1 MTLPEFSVK
10 KPVTILMFAAGIILL
25 GFISWSRLSQELFPP
40 INYPQI
46 TVVTSYENAAP
57 EEIEALITKP
67 IEESVSAASN
77 IRNVSSTSR
86 EGTSIVICEFNW
98 NTNMDFAALNVRE
111 KVDLIKEKLPR
122 DSEEPIVMKFN
133 PFDTPIMIL
142 SVTTPGDTLSPYEL
156 REISRRVIKDEIEK
170 IDGVAQVVMTGGRER
185 EILVEL
191 NQQRLRAF
199 NVSIM
204 DVIELIK
211 QANINYPAGTI
222 ETSFYEYLIRT
233 IGEFT
238 KVSEMYS
245 VPLLIQDKSDEEQNR
260 NPEQMSREEK
270 ERKKRVIY
278 LRQLGK
284 VKDTLK
290 EQDSISRYNGLANVS
305 LSVQRQADSNTLAV
319 NKKIYEKLDL
329 LKQTLPDDVN
339 IQVVYDQ
346 SVFISQSINELR
358 DNALQGGLL
367 AFLILLIF
375 LRNLRSAVVVTLGI
389 PIAILFTFILM
400 FFNKLS
406 LNMMSLG
413 GLALGVG
420 MLVDN
425 GIVVIENIY
434 RHHQMKKDAQ
444 TAAMEAS
451 NEVFSAIIGS
461 TLTTVAVFLPLVFVV
476 GIAGQLF
483 KELALTVTFSL
494 VASVITAMSL
504 TPMFMSRGKI
514 GKISLG
520 ADEQKII
527 DMQKQKSEKR
537 YKGFF
542 PYLVVIGIIV
552 GTLVVALLSFK
563 LLLSLDREFMP
574 KLDQRQFTVKLNM
587 PAGTNLKAT
596 DAVVSRVEDVVLNFE
611 VVKDVTVN
619 IGSSKE
625 AKKAGA
631 VEVLGQNQANIIVNL
646 HERPD
651 RGPMSFFRKQKA
663 TDESYNISTSD
674 MLQELKSQLELVD
687 LQDAKL
693 EYILQESV
701 FKSVFSG
708 SAPLVIVLRGFD
720 MEGIMIPTAKEI
732 EKQLEKIEGV
742 YGIKDSLSDPS
753 PEIKIV
759 VRKDRA
765 ALYQLSVNQ
774 ISSIAQA
781 AIRGY
786 IASKYKEEGREID
799 IRVRLRKEDSQDYN
813 KVSKLFLY
821 SPLGVSIFLEQV
833 AYLAQGL
840 GPTEIKRESKQRV
853 VFVSANIYKR
863 GLNEIV
869 EDVQKVL
876 DDIKMELPAN
886 YAVEIGGENK
896 EMEDS
901 FKSMRFA
908 LILAL
913 ILVYMIMASEFESL
927 VQPFIIMF
935 TVPLSLI
942 GVSWV
947 LYFTRTPLSVV
958 VALGFIML
966 GGIVVN
972 NGILLIDFINLARK
986 KGLGIFE
993 AAIQSSRVR
1002 ARPILMTSLTTI
1014 FGLLPLAFAL
1024 GEGSELRAPMARTV
1038 MGGLTTAAF
1047 LTLFIVPCIYI
1058 LLESIKEYFVKLFK
1072 GTEEKDQLVLL
1083 SPKKSLMGEIDL
1095 THLSRPM
1102 PESEKPENEDRAE
1115 PTEEDNTDVSE
1126 KEKKD
1131 LNIRK
1136 EKEKP
1141 IKDLKKKSDMLD
1153 LKKSEKPD
1161 LPEPGKQKPPKAKP
1175 KPEKPAL
1182 TPIQQQVIEYIQDV
1196 GKITRLEY
1204 VVKFKVPLPVADK
1217 QLNELVKMNIL
1228 ISSGDGPH
1236 KVYRLKEEK

>member
-1 MTLPEFSVK
+1 MSLPEFSVK
-10 KPVTILMFAAGIILL
+10 KPVTILMFTAGVILL
-25 GFISWSRLSQELFPP
+25 GVISWSRLSQELFPP

-57 EEIEALITKP
+57 EEIEALITRP
-67 IEESVSAASN
+67 IEESVSAAAN
-77 IRNVSSTSR
+77 IRKVSSTSR
-86 EGTSIVICEFNW
+86 EGSSIVICEFNW
-98 NTNMDFAALNVRE
+98 NTNMDFAGLNVRE

-122 DSEEPIVMKFN
+122 DADEPIVMKFN

-142 SVTTPGDTLSPYEL
+142 SVTSKGEALSPYEL
-156 REISRRVIKDEIEK
+156 REISRRVIKDELEK

-185 EILVEL
+185 EIVVEL

-211 QANINYPAGTI
+211 QANLNYPAGTI

-238 KVSEMYS
+238 KVSEMYE
-245 VPLLIQDKSDEEQNR
+245 VPLLIEDKTDEEERR
-260 NPEQMSREEK
+260 NPEQISAEEK
-270 ERKKRVIY
+270 ERSKRVLY
-278 LRQLGK
+278 LRQLGE

-290 EQDSISRYNGLANVS
+290 EQDSVSRYNGLDNIS
-305 LSVQRQADSNTLAV
+305 MSVQKQADANTMAV
-319 NKKIYEKLDL
+319 NKYIYEKLTL
-329 LKQTLPDDVN
+329 LKQTLPEEVN
-339 IQVVYDQ
+339 IKVVYDQ
-346 SVFISQSINELR
+346 SIFITQSINELR
-358 DNALQGGLL
+358 DNALQGGFL
-367 AFLILLIF
+367 AFFILLIF
-375 LRNLRSAVVVTLGI
+375 LKNMRSAIVVTLGI

-434 RHHQMKKDAQ
+434 RHHQMEKDAK
-444 TAAMEAS
+444 TASMEAT

-504 TPMFMSRGKI
+504 TPMFMSMGKI

-520 ADEQKII
+520 ADENKII
-527 DMQKQKSEKR
+527 EMQKLKGGKQ
-537 YKGFF
+537 YKGIV
-542 PYLVVIGIIV
+542 PYIIVISIIV
-552 GTLVVALLSFK
+552 GTLLVAFLSLK
-563 LLLSLDREFMP
+563 LLLTLDREFMP
-574 KLDQRQFTVKLNM
+574 KLDQRQFVIKLTM
-587 PAGTNLKAT
+587 PAGTNLRAT
-596 DAVVSRVEDVVLNFE
+596 DAVVRRVEDSVLSFDAI
-611 VVKDVTVN
+611 KDVTVN

-625 AKKAGA
+625 AKKTGA
-631 VEVLGQNQANIIVNL
+631 VEVLGANQANIIANL
-646 HERPD
+646 HSRPD
-651 RGPMSFFRKQKA
+651 RGIMSLFKKEEA
-663 TDESYNISTSD
+663 TDEAYNIGTSD
-674 MLQELKSQLELVD
+674 LIQQIKNHLETVD
-687 LQDAKL
+687 LQDAHI

-701 FKSVFSG
+701 FKSAFAG
-708 SAPLVIVLRGFD
+708 SAPLVIILRGFD
-720 MEGIMIPTAKEI
+720 MEGILIPTAKEI
-732 EKQLEKIEGV
+732 EKQLEKVEGV
-742 YGIKDSLSDPS
+742 YGIKDSLSPPS

-786 IASKYKEEGREID
+786 VASKFKEEGREID
-799 IRVRLRKEDSQDYN
+799 IRVRLRKEDSKDYG
-813 KVSKLFLY
+813 KISKLFIY
-821 SPLGVSIFLEQV
+821 SPLGINIFLEQV
-833 AYLAQGL
+833 AYLTRGL

-869 EDVQKVL
+869 PDVEKIIEN
-876 DDIKMELPAN
+876 IKMELPTN
-886 YAVEIGGENK
+886 YAIELGGENK
-896 EMEDS
+896 EMEES
-901 FKSMRFA
+901 FKSMKFA

-913 ILVYMIMASEFESL
+913 LLVYMIMASEFESL
-927 VQPFIIMF
+927 IQPFIIMF

-947 LYFTRTPLSVV
+947 LYFTHTPLSVV
-958 VALGFIML
+958 VVLGFIML

-972 NGILLIDFINLARK
+972 NGILLIDFINIARK
-986 KGLGIFE
+986 QGLGIFE
-993 AAIQSSRVR
+993 AAIQSSKVR

-1014 FGLLPLAFAL
+1014 FGLMPLAFAL

-1047 LTLFIVPCIYI
+1047 LTLFIVPSIYI
-1058 LLESIKEYFVKLFK
+1058 LLETIKEWFNLSFKFGKEDDEEQLIVKPTK
-1072 GTEEKDQLVLL
+1072 IKIE
-1083 SPKKSLMGEIDL
+1083 EIDL
-1095 THLSRPM
+1095 SHLAGSKNNFADDHLVTTDNYPGDPKYSEGIDFSDNKLNDASQD
-1102 PESEKPENEDRAE
+1102 PES
-1115 PTEEDNTDVSE
+1115 
-1126 KEKKD
+1126 
-1131 LNIRK
+1131 
-1136 EKEKP
+1136 
-1141 IKDLKKKSDMLD
+1141 
-1153 LKKSEKPD
+1153 PD
-1161 LPEPGKQKPPKAKP
+1161 LESLDQASPDLEPISEPNK
-1175 KPEKPAL
+1175 L
-1182 TPIQQQVIEYIQDV
+1182 TIRQQQLVDFILSA

-1204 VVKFKVPLPVADK
+1204 VVKFRVTLPVADK
-1217 QLNELVKMNIL
+1217 ELAELVDMHIL
-1228 ISSGDGPH
+1228 ISSGEGPH
-1236 KVYRLKEEK
+1236 KVYRLKEEN

>member
-1 MTLPEFSVK
+1 MSLPEFSVK
-10 KPVTILMFAAGIILL
+10 KPVTIFMFTAGIVLL
-25 GFISWSRLSQELFPP
+25 GVISWSRLSQELFPP
-40 INYPQI
+40 ITYPQI
-46 TVVTSYENAAP
+46 TVITSYENAAP
-57 EEIEALITKP
+57 EEIEALITRP

-77 IRNVSSTSR
+77 IRKVSSTSR

-98 NTNMDFAALNVRE
+98 NTNMDFAGLNVRE
-111 KVDLIKEKLPR
+111 KIDLIKEKLPR

-142 SVTTPGDTLSPYEL
+142 SVTSAGEMLSPYEL

-185 EILVEL
+185 EIVVEL

-211 QANINYPAGTI
+211 QSNLNYPAGTI

-238 KVSEMYS
+238 KVSEMYD
-245 VPLLIQDKSDEEQNR
+245 VPLLITDKSDEEQRR
-260 NPEQMSREEK
+260 NPEQISTEEK
-270 ERKKRVIY
+270 ERRKRVIY
-278 LRQLGK
+278 LRQLGEI
-284 VKDTLK
+284 KDTLK
-290 EQDSISRYNGLANVS
+290 EQDSISRYNGLDNIS
-305 LSVQRQADSNTLAV
+305 LSVQKQADSNTLAV
-319 NKKIYEKLDL
+319 NKKIYEKLEL
-329 LKQTLPDDVN
+329 LRRTLPDEVVVK
-339 IQVVYDQ
+339 VVYDE
-346 SVFISQSINELR
+346 SIFIGQSITELR
-358 DNALQGGLL
+358 DNALQGGIL
-367 AFLILLIF
+367 AFFILLIF
-375 LRNLRSAVVVTLGI
+375 LKNIRSAVVVTLGI

-434 RHHQMKKDAQ
+434 RHHQMKKDSK
-444 TAAMEAS
+444 TAAIEAS
-451 NEVFSAIIGS
+451 NEVFSAVIGS

-504 TPMFMSRGKI
+504 TPMFMSMGKI

-520 ADEQKII
+520 VDENKII
-527 DMQKQKSEKR
+527 QKQKQKQKDKKR
-537 YKGFF
+537 YKGVF
-542 PYLVVIGIIV
+542 PYIVVISIIV
-552 GTLVVALLSFK
+552 STLLVAMFSLK
-563 LLLSLDREFMP
+563 VLLSLDREFMP
-574 KLDQRQFTVKLNM
+574 KLDQRQFVIKLSM
-587 PAGTNLKAT
+587 PSGTNLRAT
-596 DAVVSRVEDVVLNFE
+596 DVVVRRVEDTVLSFRAI
-611 VVKDVTVN
+611 KDVTVN

-631 VEVLGQNQANIIVNL
+631 VEVLGQNQANIISNL
-646 HERPD
+646 HSRPD
-651 RGPMSFFRKQKA
+651 RGIMGIFRKKKPTDAVYDIGTADLIQEIKA
-663 TDESYNISTSD
+663 
-674 MLQELKSQLELVD
+674 QLETVD
-687 LQDAKL
+687 LQNATI
-693 EYILQESV
+693 EYVLQESV

-720 MEGIMIPTAKEI
+720 MQGILIPTAKEI
-732 EKQLEKIEGV
+732 ERQLEKVEGV
-742 YGIKDSLSDPS
+742 YGIKDSLTPPS

-774 ISSIAQA
+774 IASTAQA

-786 IASKYKEEGREID
+786 IASKFKEEGREID

-813 KVSKLFLY
+813 KISKLVIS
-821 SPLGVSIFLEQV
+821 SPLGMNVFLDQV
-833 AYLAQGL
+833 AYLARGL

-863 GLNEIV
+863 GLNEVVKDVEKII
-869 EDVQKVL
+869 EDV
-876 DDIKMELPAN
+876 KMELPAN

-896 EMEDS
+896 EMEES
-901 FKSMRFA
+901 FKSMQFA

-927 VQPFIIMF
+927 LQPFIIMF

-947 LYFTRTPLSVV
+947 LYFSHTPLSVI

-986 KGLGIFE
+986 QGLGIFE
-993 AAIQSSRVR
+993 AAIQSSKVR

-1047 LTLFIVPCIYI
+1047 LTLFVVPSVYI
-1058 LLESIKEYFVKLFK
+1058 ILETIKEWFAKLFK
-1072 GTEEKDQLVLL
+1072 LAKDEKEQQIMIK
-1083 SPKKSLMGEIDL
+1083 PKPIMIEEIDL
-1095 THLSRPM
+1095 THLSRPK
-1102 PESEKPENEDRAE
+1102 PESIEQDQDIESLKPFLSDVAEEIPKDSPEDSPEDSPDDIPDEESTVVKPERDQPKLTARQQEVVE
-1115 PTEEDNTDVSE
+1115 V
-1126 KEKKD
+1126 
-1131 LNIRK
+1131 IRDSGR
-1136 EKEKP
+1136 
-1141 IKDLKKKSDMLD
+1141 IS
-1153 LKKSEKPD
+1153 
-1161 LPEPGKQKPPKAKP
+1161 
-1175 KPEKPAL
+1175 
-1182 TPIQQQVIEYIQDV
+1182 
-1196 GKITRLEY
+1196 RLEY
-1204 VVKFKVPLPVADK
+1204 LVKFKVPLSLADK
-1217 QLNELVKMNIL
+1217 ELGELVDRDIL
-1228 ISSGDGPH
+1228 VSSGEGPH
-1236 KVYRLKEEK
+1236 KVYRLKEENLD

>member
-1 MTLPEFSVK
+1 
-10 KPVTILMFAAGIILL
+10 MFTAGVILL
-25 GFISWSRLSQELFPP
+25 GVISWSRLSQELFPP
-40 INYPQI
+40 ITYPQI

-57 EEIEALITKP
+57 EEIEALITRP
-67 IEESVSAASN
+67 IEESVSAAAN
-77 IRNVSSTSR
+77 IRKVSSTSR
-86 EGTSIVICEFNW
+86 EGSSIVICEFNW
-98 NTNMDFAALNVRE
+98 NTNMDFAGLNVRE

-122 DSEEPIVMKFN
+122 DCDEPIVMKFN

-142 SVTTPGDTLSPYEL
+142 SVTSEGEVLSPYEL
-156 REISRRVIKDEIEK
+156 REISRRVIKDEVEK

-185 EILVEL
+185 EIVVEL

-211 QANINYPAGTI
+211 QANLNYPAGTI

-238 KVSEMYS
+238 KVSEMYE
-245 VPLLIQDKSDEEQNR
+245 VPLLIEDKTDEEERR
-260 NPEQMSREEK
+260 NPEQISSEEK
-270 ERKKRVIY
+270 ERQKRVIY
-278 LRQLGK
+278 LRQLGE

-290 EQDSISRYNGLANVS
+290 EQDSVSRYNGLDNIS
-305 LSVQRQADSNTLAV
+305 LSVQKQADSNTLAV
-319 NKKIYEKLDL
+319 NLKIYEKLAL
-329 LKQTLPDDVN
+329 LKQTLPEEVK
-339 IQVVYDQ
+339 IKVVYDQ

-358 DNALQGGLL
+358 DNALQGGFL
-367 AFLILLIF
+367 AFFILLIF
-375 LRNLRSAVVVTLGI
+375 LKNLRSAIVVTLGI

-434 RHHQMKKDAQ
+434 RHHQMKKDSR

-504 TPMFMSRGKI
+504 TPMFMARGKI

-520 ADEQKII
+520 TDENKII
-527 DMQKQKSEKR
+527 EMQKRKGGKQ
-537 YKGFF
+537 YKGIF
-542 PYLVVIGIIV
+542 PYIVVISIIV
-552 GTLVVALLSFK
+552 VTLLVAFLSLK

-574 KLDQRQFTVKLNM
+574 KLDQRQFVIKLTM
-587 PAGTNLKAT
+587 PAGTNLHAT
-596 DAVVSRVEDVVLNFE
+596 DAVVRRVEDTVLSFQAI
-611 VVKDVTVN
+611 KDVTVN

-625 AKKAGA
+625 AKKTGA
-631 VEVLGQNQANIIVNL
+631 VEVLGSNQANIIANL
-646 HERPD
+646 NSRPD
-651 RGPMSFFRKQKA
+651 RGIMSLFKAKQVRDDISNIA
-663 TDESYNISTSD
+663 TG
-674 MLQELKSQLELVD
+674 ELIQQIKNQLETVD
-687 LQDAKL
+687 LQDAHI

-701 FKSVFSG
+701 FKSAFAG
-708 SAPLVIVLRGFD
+708 SAPLVIILRGFD
-720 MEGIMIPTAKEI
+720 LEGILIPTAKEI
-732 EKQLEKIEGV
+732 EKQLEKVEGV
-742 YGIKDSLSDPS
+742 YGIKDSLSPPS
-753 PEIKIV
+753 PEIKII

-786 IASKYKEEGREID
+786 VASKYKEEGREID
-799 IRVRLRKEDSQDYN
+799 IRVRLRKEDSKDYN
-813 KVSKLFLY
+813 KISKLFVF
-821 SPLGVSIFLEQV
+821 SPLGMNIFLEQV
-833 AYLAQGL
+833 AYLTRGL

-869 EDVQKVL
+869 KDVEGIIENV
-876 DDIKMELPAN
+876 KMELPAN
-886 YAVEIGGENK
+886 YAIELGGENK
-896 EMEDS
+896 EMEES

-913 ILVYMIMASEFESL
+913 LLVYMIMASEFESL
-927 VQPFIIMF
+927 IQPFIIMF

-947 LYFTRTPLSVV
+947 LYFTHTPLSVV

-986 KGLGIFE
+986 QGLGIFE
-993 AAIQSSRVR
+993 AAIQSSKVR

-1014 FGLLPLAFAL
+1014 FGLMPLAFAL

-1038 MGGLTTAAF
+1038 MGGLTTASF
-1047 LTLFIVPCIYI
+1047 LTLFIVPCVYI
-1058 LLESIKEYFVKLFK
+1058 LLETIKEWFEKIFK
-1072 GTEEKDQLVLL
+1072 ASRENDEEQLLIN
-1083 SPKKSLMGEIDL
+1083 PKQIMIEEIDL
-1095 THLSRPM
+1095 SHLSSGLPDNHADDLGHM
-1102 PESEKPENEDRAE
+1102 ATTDNYPGSDAYLAQSDIAESKQKDESDDSQSSDLESFTEKPKLTIRQEQL
-1115 PTEEDNTDVSE
+1115 V
-1126 KEKKD
+1126 D
-1131 LNIRK
+1131 L
-1136 EKEKP
+1136 
-1141 IKDLKKKSDMLD
+1141 IKY
-1153 LKKSEKPD
+1153 
-1161 LPEPGKQKPPKAKP
+1161 A
-1175 KPEKPAL
+1175 
-1182 TPIQQQVIEYIQDV
+1182 

-1204 VVKFKVPLPVADK
+1204 VVKFRVTLPVADK
-1217 QLNELVKMNIL
+1217 ELAELVAMNIL
-1228 ISSGDGPH
+1228 ISSGEGPH
-1236 KVYRLKEEK
+1236 KVYRLKEEN

>member
-1 MTLPEFSVK
+1 MSLPEFSVK
-10 KPVTILMFAAGIILL
+10 KPVTVLMFTAGIILL
-25 GFISWSRLSQELFPP
+25 GIISWSRLSQELFPP
-40 INYPQI
+40 ITYPQI

-57 EEIEALITKP
+57 EEIEALITRP
-67 IEESVSAASN
+67 IEETVSAAAN
-77 IRNVSSTSR
+77 IRKVSSTSR
-86 EGTSIVICEFNW
+86 EGSSIVICEFNW
-98 NTNMDFAALNVRE
+98 NTNMDFAGLNVRE

-122 DSEEPIVMKFN
+122 DADEPIVMKFN

-142 SVTTPGDTLSPYEL
+142 SVTSKEKLLSPYEL

-185 EILVEL
+185 EIVVEL

-211 QANINYPAGTI
+211 QANLNYPAGTI

-238 KVSEMYS
+238 KVSEMYE
-245 VPLLIQDKSDEEQNR
+245 VPMLIEDKTNKEKRR
-260 NPEQMSREEK
+260 NPEQISSEEK
-270 ERKKRVIY
+270 ERSKRVIY
-278 LRQLGK
+278 LRQLGE

-290 EQDSISRYNGLANVS
+290 EQDSISRYNGLDNIS
-305 LSVQRQADSNTLAV
+305 LSVQKQADSNTMAV
-319 NKKIYEKLDL
+319 NKKIYEKLAL
-329 LKQTLPDDVN
+329 LKETLPEEVN
-339 IQVVYDQ
+339 VKVVYDQ
-346 SVFISQSINELR
+346 SIFISQSINELR
-358 DNALQGGLL
+358 DNALQGGFL
-367 AFLILLIF
+367 AFFILLIF
-375 LRNLRSAVVVTLGI
+375 LKNMRSAIVVTLGI
-389 PIAILFTFILM
+389 PIAILFTFIFM

-434 RHHQMKKDAQ
+434 RHHQMKKDAK
-444 TAAMEAS
+444 TASMEAS

-520 ADEQKII
+520 ADENKII
-527 DMQKQKSEKR
+527 EMQKKKGGKQ
-537 YKGFF
+537 YKGIF
-542 PYLVVIGIIV
+542 PYIVVITIIAV
-552 GTLVVALLSFK
+552 TLLVALFSLK
-563 LLLSLDREFMP
+563 VLLSLDREFMP
-574 KLDQRQFTVKLNM
+574 KLDQRQFVIKLTM
-587 PAGTNLKAT
+587 PAGTNLNAT
-596 DAVVSRVEDVVLNFE
+596 DAVVRRVEDTVLSFHAI
-611 VVKDVTVN
+611 KDVTVN

-631 VEVLGQNQANIIVNL
+631 IEILGSNQANIIANL
-646 HERPD
+646 NSRPD
-651 RGPMSFFRKQKA
+651 RGIMSLFKNKEKA
-663 TDESYNISTSD
+663 DDVSNISTPD
-674 MLQELKSQLELVD
+674 LIQKIKKELETVD
-687 LQDAKL
+687 LQNAQL

-701 FKSVFSG
+701 FKSAFAG
-708 SAPLVIVLRGFD
+708 SAPLVVILRGFD
-720 MEGIMIPTAKEI
+720 LEGILIPTAKEI
-732 EKQLEKIEGV
+732 EKQLGKVEGV
-742 YGIKDSLSDPS
+742 YGIKDSLSPPS

-786 IASKYKEEGREID
+786 IASKFKEEGREID
-799 IRVRLRKEDSQDYN
+799 IRVRLRKEDSKDYN
-813 KVSKLFLY
+813 KISKLFIS
-821 SPLGVSIFLEQV
+821 SPLGISIFLEQV
-833 AYLAQGL
+833 AYLSQGV

-863 GLNEIV
+863 GLNEVVKDVEKIV
-869 EDVQKVL
+869 ENV
-876 DDIKMELPAN
+876 KMELPAN
-886 YAVEIGGENK
+886 YAIEIGGENK
-896 EMEDS
+896 EMEES
-901 FKSMRFA
+901 FKSMQFA

-913 ILVYMIMASEFESL
+913 LLVYMIMASEFESL
-927 VQPFIIMF
+927 IQPFIIMF

-947 LYFTRTPLSVV
+947 LYFTHTPLSVV

-986 KGLGIFE
+986 QGLGIFE
-993 AAIQSSRVR
+993 AAIQSSKVR

-1014 FGLLPLAFAL
+1014 FGLMPLAFAL

-1047 LTLFIVPCIYI
+1047 LTLFIVPCVYI
-1058 LLESIKEYFVKLFK
+1058 LLETVREWFAKIFKSSDEDEEEQIIIK
-1072 GTEEKDQLVLL
+1072 
-1083 SPKKSLMGEIDL
+1083 PKQIMIDEIDL
-1095 THLSRPM
+1095 THLAGS
-1102 PESEKPENEDRAE
+1102 KAE
-1115 PTEEDNTDVSE
+1115 TTDSDDQEGSDHMATTDNYPGS
-1126 KEKKD
+1126 KA
-1131 LNIRK
+1131 
-1136 EKEKP
+1136 P
-1141 IKDLKKKSDMLD
+1141 IQKSDSPEYNFDDKPLEADLQDDASRLD
-1153 LKKSEKPD
+1153 G
-1161 LPEPGKQKPPKAKP
+1161 PE
-1175 KPEKPAL
+1175 L
-1182 TPIQQQVIEYIQDV
+1182 TVRQQQSVDFV
-1196 GKITRLEY
+1196 RDSGKITRLEY
-1204 VVKFKVPLPVADK
+1204 VVKFRVTLPVADK
-1217 QLNELVKMNIL
+1217 ELAELIDMNIL

-1236 KVYRLKEEK
+1236 KVYRLKEEN

>member
-1 MTLPEFSVK
+1 MSLPEISVK
-10 KPVTILMFAAGIILL
+10 KPVTVLMFTAGVILL
-25 GFISWSRLSQELFPP
+25 GVISWSRLSQELFPP
-40 INYPQI
+40 ITYPQI

-57 EEIEALITKP
+57 EEIEALITRP
-67 IEESVSAASN
+67 IEESVSAAAN
-77 IRNVSSTSR
+77 IRKVSSTSR

-98 NTNMDFAALNVRE
+98 NTNMDFAGLNVRE

-142 SVTTPGDTLSPYEL
+142 SVTSQGEVLSPYEL

-211 QANINYPAGTI
+211 QANLNYPAGTI

-238 KVSEMYS
+238 KVSEMYK
-245 VPLLIQDKSDEEQNR
+245 VPLLIEDKTDKEEQR
-260 NPEQMSREEK
+260 NPEQITAEEK
-270 ERKKRVIY
+270 ERQKRVIY
-278 LRQLGK
+278 LRQLGE

-290 EQDSISRYNGLANVS
+290 EQDSISRYNGSDNIS
-305 LSVQRQADSNTLAV
+305 LSVQKQADSNTLAV
-319 NKKIYEKLDL
+319 NTKIYEKLEL
-329 LKQTLPDDVN
+329 LKQTLPDEVK
-339 IQVVYDQ
+339 IKVVYDQ

-358 DNALQGGLL
+358 DNALQGGIL
-367 AFLILLIF
+367 AFFILLIF
-375 LRNLRSAVVVTLGI
+375 LRNIRSAVVVTLGI

-434 RHHQMKKDAQ
+434 RHHQMKKDAK

-451 NEVFSAIIGS
+451 NEVFSAVIGS

-520 ADEQKII
+520 TDENKII
-527 DMQKQKSEKR
+527 EMQKLKSGKQ
-537 YKGFF
+537 YKGIF
-542 PYLVVIGIIV
+542 PYLVVITIIV
-552 GTLVVALLSFK
+552 VTLLVALFSLKILF
-563 LLLSLDREFMP
+563 SLDREFMP
-574 KLDQRQFTVKLNM
+574 KLDQRQFVVKLTM
-587 PAGTNLKAT
+587 PAGTNLNAT
-596 DAVVSRVEDVVLNFE
+596 DAVVRRVEDTVLSFQAI
-611 VVKDVTVN
+611 KDVTVN

-625 AKKAGA
+625 AKKTGA
-631 VEVLGQNQANIIVNL
+631 VEVLGANQANIIANL
-646 HERPD
+646 NSRPD
-651 RGPMSFFRKQKA
+651 RGIMSIFKQEKTTDQASNIATADLIQQLKA
-663 TDESYNISTSD
+663 
-674 MLQELKSQLELVD
+674 KLETVD
-687 LQDAKL
+687 LQDAQL

-701 FKSVFSG
+701 FKSVFAG

-720 MEGIMIPTAKEI
+720 FEGILIPTAKEI
-732 EKQLEKIEGV
+732 KKQLEKIDGV
-742 YGIKDSLSDPS
+742 YGIKDSLTPPS
-753 PEIKIV
+753 PEIKII

-786 IASKYKEEGREID
+786 VASKFKEEGREID
-799 IRVRLRKEDSQDYN
+799 IRVRLRKDDSKDYN
-813 KVSKLFLY
+813 KISKLFVF
-821 SPLGVSIFLEQV
+821 SPLGINIFLEQV
-833 AYLAQGL
+833 AYLTQGL

-869 EDVQKVL
+869 KDVEKIIE
-876 DDIKMELPAN
+876 DIKLELPAN
-886 YAVEIGGENK
+886 YAIELGGENK
-896 EMEDS
+896 EMEES
-901 FKSMRFA
+901 FKSMQFA

-913 ILVYMIMASEFESL
+913 LLVYMIMASEFESL
-927 VQPFIIMF
+927 IQPFIIMC

-947 LYFTRTPLSVV
+947 LYFTHTPLSVV

-972 NGILLIDFINLARK
+972 NGILLIDFINIARK
-986 KGLGIFE
+986 QGLGIFE
-993 AAIQSSRVR
+993 AAIQSSKVR

-1014 FGLLPLAFAL
+1014 FGLMPLAFAL

-1047 LTLFIVPCIYI
+1047 LTLFIVPSIYI
-1058 LLESIKEYFVKLFK
+1058 LLETIKEWFNRIFK
-1072 GTEEKDQLVLL
+1072 SDSEADEEQILIK
-1083 SPKKSLMGEIDL
+1083 PKNVIMAQIDL
-1095 THLSRPM
+1095 THLSRAKNEQVDAELEEQDSVRSKVPY
-1102 PESEKPENEDRAE
+1102 PGESDFNQESDIEDKPEDESTVSESEKDQIQ
-1115 PTEEDNTDVSE
+1115 
-1126 KEKKD
+1126 
-1131 LNIRK
+1131 LNIR
-1136 EKEKP
+1136 
-1141 IKDLKKKSDMLD
+1141 
-1153 LKKSEKPD
+1153 
-1161 LPEPGKQKPPKAKP
+1161 
-1175 KPEKPAL
+1175 
-1182 TPIQQQVIEYIQDV
+1182 QQQLVDFV
-1196 GKITRLEY
+1196 KDSGKITRLEY
-1204 VVKFKVPLPVADK
+1204 VVKFKVTLPVADK
-1217 QLNELVKMNIL
+1217 ELGELVDMNIL
-1228 ISSGDGPH
+1228 VSSGDGPH
-1236 KVYRLKEEK
+1236 KVFRLKEENLD